1 MCSIDFW
8 MNRGGL
14 YLNQYEGLTPPSNYA
29 QRSLQVAPS
38 SQKDNDFREYCNS
51 RSKKVCWIKE
61 NEFLLLL
68 KRRNRSGLYSY
79 GKRQQWGEKEK
90 RRAVEINLIIDI
102 QNSSCDMCWYRVSE
116 TGREGLGHW
125 LDHRLSGEL
134 QGRLLDP
141 GDEYLAS
148 RTCSEPS
155 TSYPMVRRTHQDWHR

>member
-1 MCSIDFW
+1 